1 MFFVA
6 VPLLMRL
13 LFPFLFEY
21 FKIKHFITDLFFKN
35 DIFLYDSDFFLTSS
49 TCHPKLI
56 KE

>member
-35 DIFLYDSDFFLTSS
+35 DIFLYDSDFFTS
-49 TCHPKLI
+49 
-56 KE
+56 